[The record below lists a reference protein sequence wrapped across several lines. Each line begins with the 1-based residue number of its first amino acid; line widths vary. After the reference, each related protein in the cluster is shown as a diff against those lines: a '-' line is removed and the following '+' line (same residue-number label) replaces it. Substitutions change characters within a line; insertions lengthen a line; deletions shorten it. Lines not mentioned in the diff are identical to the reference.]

1 MATSVTLL
9 WAQDRVGAIGR
20 GNDIPWHVPEDMRRF
35 RELTG
40 TAPVVMGRRTWESLP
55 DRFRPLPGRRNVVVT
70 RSTTLIAEGA
80 DVVHTIDQALASVDG
95 PVTVIGGG
103 QIYEVAMA
111 HASNVRVTEIDM
123 LVESADTFA
132 PEIDPYVWDTVETG
146 EWLTSSTGT
155 RYRFVDYVRHA
166 LVRG

>member
-1 MATSVTLL
+1 MATTVTLL

-55 DRFRPLPGRRNVVVT
+55 DRFRPLPGRRNVVIT
-70 RSTTLIAEGA
+70 RSATLTAEGA
-80 DVVHTIDQALASVDG
+80 DVVHTIDEALASVHG
-95 PVTVIGGG
+95 PATVIGGG
-103 QIYEVAMA
+103 QIYEVAMI
-111 HASNVRVTEIDM
+111 HATNLRVTEIDM
-123 LVESADTFA
+123 LVEAADTFA
-132 PEIDPYVWDTVETG
+132 PEIDPYVWDTVEVG
-146 EWLTSSTGT
+146 EWLTSSTGA

-166 LVRG
+166 HVHG

>member
-1 MATSVTLL
+1 MATTITLL
-9 WAQDRVGAIGR
+9 WAQDRSGAIGR
-20 GNDIPWHVPEDMRRF
+20 ANTIPWHVPEDMRRF

-40 TAPVVMGRRTWESLP
+40 THPVVMGRKTWESLP
-55 DRFRPLPGRRNVVVT
+55 DRFRPLPNRRNVVIT
-70 RSTTLIAEGA
+70 RSAVLDAAGAEI
-80 DVVHTIDQALASVDG
+80 VHTLDDALELITG

-103 QIYEVAMA
+103 QIYEVAMTSA
-111 HASNVRVTEIDM
+111 THLRVTEIDM

-132 PEIDPYVWDTVETG
+132 PEIDPYVWDTSDTG
-146 EWLTSSTGT
+146 EWQTSSTGT